1 MEEVDEV
8 ELVVQR
14 VTALDLGKATLE
26 ACMRVPHPSKP
37 GRRMQEIRGYAPTT
51 AALLEMAIWLRQ
63 WGIER
68 VVMESTS
75 DYWKGVYYLLE
86 AEGFDCWL
94 VNAREVKNVPGRA
107 KTDRADAVWLAKVAE
122 RGMCRPSLVHPPPI
136 RRLRDLTRYRR
147 ALVSDRSREMQRVEK
162 LLEDAQIK
170 ISSVLSD
177 IHGVSGRAMMEA
189 LIAGQRDPWSLAR
202 LAKGNARKKT
212 DRLEE
217 ALRGF
222 FTDHH
227 ATILQMMLDNIDRIS
242 AQIAALDAR
251 IAETIGPFSCQAA
264 QLDDIPGVDTV
275 AAAEL
280 IAEIGVDKARFPTA
294 AHLVSWAKFCPQTHQ
309 SAGKSRS
316 KGNPW
321 LAGTLG
327 RIVFSALHTDTFL
340 GARYRRLARRRG
352 KPKAIVA
359 VGNSVLTVVY
369 HLPSDADLSFC
380 ELGPAHYES
389 RINKH
394 RRARDLA
401 TQLQALTG
409 QHIVI
414 RDGKAIITDAA
425 A

>member
-1 MEEVDEV
+1 M
-8 ELVVQR
+8 
-14 VTALDLGKATLE
+14 
-26 ACMRVPHPSKP
+26 P
-37 GRRMQEIRGYAPTT
+37 
-51 AALLEMAIWLRQ
+51 
-63 WGIER
+63 
-68 VVMESTS
+68 
-75 DYWKGVYYLLE
+75 
-86 AEGFDCWL
+86 
-94 VNAREVKNVPGRA
+94 
-107 KTDRADAVWLAKVAE
+107 
-122 RGMCRPSLVHPPPI
+122 PSLVHPPQI

-177 IHGVSGRAMMEA
+177 IHGVSGRAMIEA
-189 LIAGQRDPWSLAR
+189 LIAGQRDPYSLAR

-212 DRLEE
+212 ARLEE

-227 ATILQMMLDNIDRIS
+227 AMILQMMLNNIDRIS

-251 IAETIGPFSCQAA
+251 IEETIGPFSRQAA
-264 QLDDIPGVDTV
+264 RLADLPGVDTV

-280 IAEIGVDKARFPTA
+280 IAEIGVDMTRFPTA

-309 SAGKSRS
+309 SAGKSTQQGPRQRQ
-316 KGNPW
+316 P
-321 LAGTLG
+321 LAG
-327 RIVFSALHTDTFL
+327 RHSRPDRV
-340 GARYRRLARRRG
+340 RRLTHR
-352 KPKAIVA
+352 
-359 VGNSVLTVVY
+359 
-369 HLPSDADLSFC
+369 HLPGRPLPAPSQAPRQAEGHRRPRQLGTHRRLPPA
-380 ELGPAHYES
+380 LGPRRPASATSGPAYYES
-389 RINKH
+389 RINKN

-414 RDGKAIITDAA
+414 RDGKAVITDAA